1 MMKLNHINLPV
12 PDVNASRTFLETFFG
27 MRSVGEGE
35 NGSTVVLMDEGGS
48 IVTLS
53 NFNHADTVT
62 YPGAFHIGF
71 VQQSNENVDTVNRR
85 LHAAG
90 YALGEPKV
98 LHGSYT
104 FYVKAPGGFLVEV
117 LGPMPG
123 LGETQKS

>member
-1 MMKLNHINLPV
+1 MKLNHINLPV
-12 PDVNASRTFLETFFG
+12 PDVHASRIFLETYFG
-27 MRSVGEGE
+27 LRSVGEGE
-35 NGSTVVLMDEGGS
+35 NGSIVVLMDEGGS

-71 VQQSNENVDTVNRR
+71 VQQSNEDVDAVNRR
-85 LHAAG
+85 LRADG

-117 LGPMPG
+117 MGPMPG
-123 LGETQKS
+123 LGGSSSS